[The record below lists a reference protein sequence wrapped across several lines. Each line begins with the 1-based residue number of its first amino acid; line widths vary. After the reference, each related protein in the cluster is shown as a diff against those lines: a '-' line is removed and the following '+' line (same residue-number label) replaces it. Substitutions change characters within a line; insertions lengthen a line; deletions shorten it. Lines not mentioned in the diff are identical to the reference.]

1 MAARVCI
8 CAASAQ
14 HWGLHV
20 CQALKPSDTPNQPNS
35 QLAES
40 ETFKEETPRGI
51 LGDMEQIGQLVLK
64 KESARGSWV
73 GWGCGWGVGEGAC
86 ALKVCKSFIVLHFT
100 LTTIFS
106 KAHTKTF
113 GGFIV

>member
-35 QLAES
+35 QLAGS
-40 ETFKEETPRGI
+40 ETFKEETPQGI
-51 LGDMEQIGQLVLK
+51 LGDMEQPEQHILK
-64 KESARGSWV
+64 KESARGS
-73 GWGCGWGVGEGAC
+73 GVG
-86 ALKVCKSFIVLHFT
+86 
-100 LTTIFS
+100 
-106 KAHTKTF
+106 
-113 GGFIV
+113 GGGGRGRVHVH